1 MTRILVGGDGRKPA
15 ELHRTRERLDFLEEA
30 RGKIQYKS

>member
-15 ELHRTRERLDFLEEA
+15 ERHRTRERPDFLEEA